1 MSEFGNFCLLL
12 ALCLSVYSIFAALIG
27 AWLKQ
32 HRIVRSA
39 EHAAIAASGTIT
51 LAVVTLL
58 YLLVT
63 SDFSVSHVA
72 NASNRDLPVFYK
84 VAALW
89 GAHDG
94 SMLLWV
100 FVTSIF
106 SGVVIYQN
114 RYRFRDMMPYVV
126 AVLMVDLSF
135 FLTLNLFLS
144 NPFNRLVRVFPNG
157 TLQQYIP
164 ADGRGLNPLLQYW
177 AMVIHPPILYMG
189 FIGFVV
195 PFAFAMAA
203 LMTKQLGDAWIR
215 TTRRWTLV
223 PWLFLGT
230 GLMLGGKWAYVVLGW
245 GGYWGWDPVENS
257 SLMPWLTGTAFLHS
271 VIVQERKGML
281 KVWNVLL
288 VVVTYLLGVFGTF
301 ITRSGV
307 VSSVHAF
314 ADSQLGKY
322 FLVYMVVVLGAS
334 LYLIIDRLPFLKS
347 ERPLDS
353 VLSRESAF
361 LFNNLL
367 LLVACFAVFW
377 GTMFP
382 VLSEWVQG
390 SKITVGPPFFNNVN
404 IPIGLFLL
412 FLTGVGPLFAWRKTS
427 LESLKKAFLWPVIL
441 SAALCLALLAARL
454 DRFYVV
460 VCLTLCMFVTVTIV
474 EEFYKA
480 ARIRMKNAS
489 ENFLLA
495 ITNLTLKNKRRYG
508 GYIVHFAIVLIFI
521 GLSGNAFN
529 RESSALLTPGEQMQ
543 IGDYTLRMVDYQEG
557 ETPNYQYGEPI
568 IEAYK
573 GGKLIRTMKP
583 EKRVYKTGEGQ
594 STTVVSLHSTPI
606 EDLYLVYAG
615 PSNDGRKFEIKAHVN
630 PLVFWVWLGAAVM
643 FFGTVITLLPDRK
656 GAFASARILS
666 GEGLKIEEPVGIS
679 K

>member
-1 MSEFGNFCLLL
+1 MSEFGNFCLLM
-12 ALCLSVYSIFAALIG
+12 ALCLAAYAVFASLLG
-27 AWLKQ
+27 AGIKQ

-39 EHAAIAASGTIT
+39 EHAAIAACGSIT
-51 LAVVTLL
+51 LALFSLV
-58 YLLVT
+58 YLLIV

-72 NASNRDLPVFYK
+72 SASNRDLPIYYK
-84 VAALW
+84 VAAVW

-126 AVLMVDLSF
+126 AVLMVNLSF

-144 NPFNRLVRVFPNG
+144 NPFNRLVRISPNG
-157 TLQQYIP
+157 VMQHFAP
-164 ADGRGLNPLLQYW
+164 MDGRGLNPLLQYW
-177 AMVIHPPILYMG
+177 AMVIHPPILYLG

-195 PFAFAMAA
+195 PFAFAMGA
-203 LMTKQLGDAWIR
+203 LITRQGGDAWIR
-215 TTRRWTLV
+215 TTRRWTLLT
-223 PWLFLGT
+223 WLLLGV
-230 GLMLGGKWAYVVLGW
+230 GVILGAKWAYVVLGW

-281 KVWNVLL
+281 KVWNILL
-288 VVVTYLLGVFGTF
+288 VVVTYLLGIFGTF

-322 FLVYMVVVLGAS
+322 FLVYMVTVLAAS
-334 LYLIIDRLPFLKS
+334 LYLMIDRLPYLKS

-427 LESLKKAFLWPVIL
+427 LESLKKAFLWPVIF
-441 SAALCLALLAARL
+441 SAVVCVGLIAARL
-454 DRFYVV
+454 GSFYVV
-460 VCLTLCMFVTVTIV
+460 VSLTLCMFVAVTIV

-480 ARIRMKNAS
+480 TRIRMKNTA

-495 ITNLTLKNKRRYG
+495 VTNLTLKNKRRYG
-508 GYIVHFAIVLIFI
+508 GYIVHFAIVLIFL
-521 GLSGNAFN
+521 GLTGNAFN
-529 RESSALLTPGEQMQ
+529 RESSALLGPGEEMK
-543 IGDYTLRMVDYQEG
+543 IGRYTLKMVDYQKG
-557 ETPNYQYGEPI
+557 ETPNYQYGRPI
-568 IEAYK
+568 IQAFKE
-573 GGKLIRTMKP
+573 GKLIRTMRP
-583 EKRVYKTGEGQ
+583 EKRLYKIGEGQ
-594 STTVVSLHSTPI
+594 STTEVSLHSTPI

-615 PSNDGRKFEIKAHVN
+615 PSNEGGKFEIKAHVN
-630 PLVFWVWLGAAVM
+630 PLVWWVWFGAAVM
-643 FFGTVITLLPDRK
+643 VFGTFITLLPDRK
-656 GAFASARILS
+656 GAFASAQTSLGAS
-666 GEGLKIEEPVGIS
+666 LKIEEPVS
-679 K
+679 SE